1 MKVLLI
7 APKDSP
13 TYLQSLYVALRVQV
27 GTCDLYALNDK
38 QSAALQ
44 EFFNHFVKLQH
55 YDRIVLAYNGDYI
68 SSHTR
73 FLRTLPSLAMLRLEY
88 DPPEARRKM
97 KENFFVMPWLR
108 WIGNDLAVAT
118 EYGGQGHDIFWVPQI
133 YDPEHFFARPET
145 SPVPTCHIY
154 DGPGDTLETLRAA
167 LAAQPLSLNPLDKTT
182 LWQDMSRGLVARED
196 FFLYIPEH
204 DHYDPTPMIQAM
216 ACGAVVLTPDPGNDI
231 RLRYRWRD
239 MHDVVFFNKTEELAP
254 LVENIL
260 AQPHRHTSLSQH
272 AISRAK
278 TFQPQIVGKR
288 IGEYLETP
296 IRDPANYPKSER
308 IFGWEFRFKN

>member
-13 TYLQSLYVALRVQV
+13 TYLNSLYASLRVQV
-27 GTCDLYALNDK
+27 GTCDLYALDDK
-38 QSAALQ
+38 QSADISA
-44 EFFNHFVKLQH
+44 FFNHFVKLQH
-55 YDRIVLAYNGDYI
+55 YDRIVLMYDGDYI
-68 SSHTR
+68 HRHSL

-88 DPPEARRKM
+88 DPPEKRKKM

-108 WIGNDLAVAT
+108 WIGSDLAVAQ
-118 EYGGQGHDIFWVPQI
+118 EYSGPGHDVFWLPQV
-133 YDPEHFFARPET
+133 YDPEHFYARPKA
-145 SPVPTCHIY
+145 PGQLTCHIY
-154 DGPGDTLETLRAA
+154 DGSGTNADTIREA
-167 LAAQPLSLNPLDKTT
+167 LAEQPVKPNLLDKTT
-182 LWQDMSRGLVARED
+182 LWNDMIRGLVSRED
-196 FFLYIPEH
+196 LFIFIPEP
-204 DHYDPTPMIQAM
+204 DHYDPTPMIWAM

-278 TFQPQIVGKR
+278 TFQPQVVGKR